1 MDGCQGACE
10 GPQGDTAMPIL
21 LAATRRRRRTHLG
34 GLPNLGHTSIRCL
47 ALAYE
52 NGEGTGAIRPDQ

>member
-1 MDGCQGACE
+1 MIHHIWGVCSSYE
-10 GPQGDTAMPIL
+10 IMPKGVMVSFDFSNVFY
-21 LAATRRRRRTHLG
+21 TV
-34 GLPNLGHTSIRCL
+34 GLPSLGHTSIRCL